1 MTPSPSKSGRRG
13 YHHGNLKEALVL
25 AAKQLILEK
34 GPHGFTLVEAAKIAG
49 VSPGAPYRHF
59 KDQNSL
65 LAEVA
70 FRGFELFIQRL
81 DDAWSNGQPD
91 WKTAFLNM
99 GRAYIEFAYEEQA
112 FYRAM
117 FEADISRQNEEDLKQ
132 VSRQSFENLVSA
144 AQFIK
149 DSIPGETDI
158 STETI
163 SYHIASMSHGAATL
177 LKAREGVWDN
187 LDPLDILHSNL
198 AIYLRGLGIK
208 F

>member
-1 MTPSPSKSGRRG
+1 MTSSKSKNGRKG

-70 FRGFELFIQRL
+70 SQGFELFIRKL
-81 DDAWSNGQPD
+81 DLAWNDGKPD
-91 WKTAFLNM
+91 WKHAFMDM
-99 GRAYIEFAYEEQA
+99 GRAYIEFAYQEQA

-117 FEADISRQNEEDLKQ
+117 FEADIQRQEQEALKQ
-132 VSRQSFENLVSA
+132 VSKQSFDNLMIA
-144 AQFIK
+144 AQFIR

-158 STETI
+158 SAETI
-163 SYHIASMSHGAATL
+163 SFHIASMSHGAATL
-177 LKAREGVWDN
+177 LKSRDWKD
-187 LDPLDILHSNL
+187 LDPVEILHSNL
-198 AIYLRGLGIK
+198 GIYLKGLGIK